1 MTTISKYLLRECCVH
16 GCALAGVS
24 CAFSPP
30 CNPLSTTSKA
40 LGLEGKTEGQ
50 ASPPTHTHT
59 PAVPDLNG
67 CKAVHGPY
75 LPHLA

>member
-1 MTTISKYLLRECCVH
+1 MTTTSKYLLRECCVH

-50 ASPPTHTHT
+50 ASPTP
-59 PAVPDLNG
+59 PAVPDPNG